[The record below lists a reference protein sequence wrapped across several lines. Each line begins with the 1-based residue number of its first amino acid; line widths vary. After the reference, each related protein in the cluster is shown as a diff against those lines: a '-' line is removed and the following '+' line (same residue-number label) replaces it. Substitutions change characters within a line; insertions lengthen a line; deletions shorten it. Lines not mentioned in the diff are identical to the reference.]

1 MKDSGFVD
9 FFKEIKALGEVVG
22 NISEGVNNFF
32 KENEDLLSEYRH
44 YIDNFEEIHKEKWI
58 LAAQNGWFPN
68 DFITLDFEK
77 YVDKGKGEID
87 TYMVEEIQSVL
98 VNIHHRIVELYPERK
113 HILDVA
119 FELHTQSNY
128 IASIPLFLTQTDGIF
143 AKYVKSY
150 LFTERDKRIK
160 NVLEIV
166 GEDSHKAIILA
177 PLLQNT
183 EFSEYTGNSKRSH
196 KDKAPNRNGILHGS
210 SKHLDYGSEIN
221 SLKCISLLAYVSTIF
236 LEKQHY
242 K

>member
-1 MKDSGFVD
+1 MKDSD
-9 FFKEIKALGEVVG
+9 FFDLFKGIKAVGEVVDV
-22 NISEGVNNFF
+22 ISEGVQDFF
-32 KENEDLLSEYRH
+32 RENEDLLNEYSH

-68 DFITLDFEK
+68 DFITLDFEQ
-77 YVDKGKGEID
+77 YVDKGKDEID

-98 VNIHHRIVELYPERK
+98 GNIHQRIVELYPERK
-113 HILDVA
+113 QILDAA

-143 AKYVKSY
+143 AKHAKSY

-160 NVLEIV
+160 NVLERI

-183 EFSEYTGNSKRSH
+183 EFSEYTGNSNRRH

-210 SKHLDYGSEIN
+210 SKHLDYGTKIN

-236 LEKQHY
+236 NDD
-242 K
+242 